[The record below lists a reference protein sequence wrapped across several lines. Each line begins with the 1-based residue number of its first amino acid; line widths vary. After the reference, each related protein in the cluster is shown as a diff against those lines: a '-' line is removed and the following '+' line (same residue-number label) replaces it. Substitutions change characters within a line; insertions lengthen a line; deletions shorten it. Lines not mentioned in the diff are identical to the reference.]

1 MGILVASLVAIGCA
15 PKPAPAPAPS
25 PAPAPAQAPAPS
37 PTPAPS
43 PAPSPTPTPAQPAQ
57 VFKFRTQ
64 VGNPAQSP
72 IFLSFERMN
81 KRIAQMSAGR
91 LVIETLPDGAVAPAL
106 QVYDAV
112 DSGTLDGAHTTPA
125 FAVGK
130 LGPAAGIFAYMVA
143 GLPTVQHMI
152 WMLSDGVNLFNELMT
167 NGKLNI
173 VHYPGWVGTPEF
185 FLTSAKPLNVPEDFK
200 GMKIRTAGDGGII
213 LTRMGASVVTTPPG
227 EIYESFK
234 RGLFDA
240 YEYNAPN
247 IEVKS
252 NMFEVAKY
260 TYVSPMRQG
269 AEYFASL
276 YNKNSWN
283 KLPDDLKAIV
293 QAAQMEEAWKFLTE
307 AILGDGKAVQKYID
321 YGVKVAPVPKV
332 IEDAIAAEAKK
343 YYDEQAAKDPFYAK
357 VVNSYRAFGQLY
369 AQTYPRGL

>member
-1 MGILVASLVAIGCA
+1 
-15 PKPAPAPAPS
+15 
-25 PAPAPAQAPAPS
+25 
-37 PTPAPS
+37 
-43 PAPSPTPTPAQPAQ
+43 
-57 VFKFRTQ
+57 
-64 VGNPAQSP
+64 
-72 IFLSFERMN
+72 
-81 KRIAQMSAGR
+81 MSNGR
-91 LVIETLPDGAVAPAL
+91 LVIETLPDGAIAPAL

-112 DSGTLDGAHTTPA
+112 DAGTLDGAHTTPA

-130 LGPAAGIFAYMVA
+130 LGPAAGIFAYTVA
-143 GLPTVQHMI
+143 GLPTLQHMV
-152 WMLSDGVNLFNELMT
+152 WMLSEGVGLFNELMT

-213 LTRMGASVVTTPPG
+213 FTRMGASVITTPPG

-283 KLPDDLKAIV
+283 KLSEDLKVMV
-293 QAAQMEEAWKFLTE
+293 QSAQMEEAWKFLTE

-321 YGVKVAPVPKV
+321 YGVKVGPVPKV
-332 IEDAIAAEAKK
+332 IEDALAKEAKA
-343 YYDEQAAKDPFYAK
+343 YYDEQAAKDPFYAR
-357 VVNSYRAFGQLY
+357 VINSYRAFGQLY